1 MRRKTHGPK
10 VEKVI
15 TYRLQAALPEPV
27 LWAHGRRTHR
37 EALLVKIE
45 TDGGGEGWGECAG
58 PPALA
63 EVAVHDV
70 FAPHLI
76 GLDALQT
83 EAIWHRLYTVSLPW
97 GRRGSSIGALS
108 GIDMALWDAKGH
120 LRRCPGTE
128 LFGGRLREQVSLF
141 ATGLYAREEPEAGRV
156 PRAWDEARR
165 LLESGYRAVNIALG
179 RSVAADL
186 ALIRRL
192 RERYPE
198 ATFFGDAHGAY
209 EPTESATVIA
219 ALEDAAFAALF
230 EPGSLPVTRLPL
242 QAGAN
247 SQTRW
252 DVQTESLSAWQ
263 TQLSWCGGP
272 SEAMKIRATAQSQG
286 RNIQARTC
294 LTTPVGFAAALHFV
308 ASDAR
313 VPGRAEA
320 APILLE
326 KDADEDPLWTS
337 AFSGLTLED
346 GVASVPW
353 TYGWGVSV
361 HEEALAPL
369 TVARRESGPSL

>member
-10 VEKVI
+10 VEKLT
-15 TYRLQAALPEPV
+15 TYRLSTPLPEPV

-37 EALLVKIE
+37 EALLVKVE
-45 TDGGGEGWGECAG
+45 TEGGAEGWGECGG
-58 PPALA
+58 PAALA
-63 EVAVHDV
+63 EAAVHDLY
-70 FAPHLI
+70 APHLL
-76 GLDALQT
+76 GQDALQT
-83 EAIWHRLYTVSLPW
+83 EAIWNRLYTASLPW
-97 GRRGSSIGALS
+97 GRRGVSIGALS
-108 GIDMALWDAKGH
+108 GIDMALWDTKGH

-156 PRAWDEARR
+156 PRAWDEARQ
-165 LLESGYRAVNIALG
+165 LLDSGFRAVNIALG

-209 EPTESATVIA
+209 DPTEAATVIA
-219 ALEDAAFAALF
+219 ALEDANFAALF
-230 EPGSLPVTRLPL
+230 EPGSVPTTRLPL
-242 QAGAN
+242 QAGA
-247 SQTRW
+247 STQTRW
-252 DVQTESLSAWQ
+252 DVQTENLSAWQ

-272 SEAMKIRATAQSQG
+272 TEAAKIRAVAQAQG

-294 LTTPVGFAAALHFV
+294 HSTPVGFAAALHFV

-326 KDADEDPLWTS
+326 KDGDADLLWTG
-337 AFSGLTLED
+337 AFTGLTLED

-353 TYGWGVSV
+353 TYGWGVAV
-361 HEEALAPL
+361 DEEALTPL
-369 TVARRESGPSL
+369 TVSRRES